1 MVKEFKVMKGN
12 SIEITQEEIQE
23 IERLTGGKIG
33 THTFGPNNEHTLEN
47 SFLSPD
53 GTYIGSMDEA
63 RWYVKNQMMVDEDY
77 PHGVAGVITPETYGT
92 ENPVIEG
99 MYGYTHRGGNMFKI
113 GDRLFY
119 KGHIHCTIMDIIQ
132 ENLSF
137 VYEVNMS
144 LNNKNKIVDEW
155 ELFEK
160 KQNVFVDVETGL
172 KKQVKEIDKVKKKV
186 GRPKKNVTILPKSHD
201 EKPIVLEHSY
211 YTTKPKSIES
221 IDIEELEEYEKLSF
235 LIKEV
240 ENLKKMI
247 ANLTELVLKQNKNV

>member
-1 MVKEFKVMKGN
+1 M
-12 SIEITQEEIQE
+12 
-23 IERLTGGKIG
+23 
-33 THTFGPNNEHTLEN
+33 NN
-47 SFLSPD
+47 P
-53 GTYIGSMDEA
+53 
-63 RWYVKNQMMVDEDY
+63 K
-77 PHGVAGVITPETYGT
+77 
-92 ENPVIEG
+92 
-99 MYGYTHRGGNMFKI
+99 FKI

-186 GRPKKNVTILPKSHD
+186 GRPKKNVTILPKSHN

-211 YTTKPKSIES
+211 YTTKPKSIEF

-247 ANLTELVLKQNKNV
+247 ANLTELVLKQNKNVSKTKGEQSKRRSHLEDRINALKVGQKRTFFNYSMEKIQEVLTSPINNRKSFNVINFGKKSQIYRYE

>member
-1 MVKEFKVMKGN
+1 MGN
-12 SIEITQEEIQE
+12 P
-23 IERLTGGKIG
+23 K
-33 THTFGPNNEHTLEN
+33 
-47 SFLSPD
+47 
-53 GTYIGSMDEA
+53 
-63 RWYVKNQMMVDEDY
+63 
-77 PHGVAGVITPETYGT
+77 
-92 ENPVIEG
+92 
-99 MYGYTHRGGNMFKI
+99 FKI

-221 IDIEELEEYEKLSF
+221 IDIEELE
-235 LIKEV
+235 
-240 ENLKKMI
+240 
-247 ANLTELVLKQNKNV
+247 